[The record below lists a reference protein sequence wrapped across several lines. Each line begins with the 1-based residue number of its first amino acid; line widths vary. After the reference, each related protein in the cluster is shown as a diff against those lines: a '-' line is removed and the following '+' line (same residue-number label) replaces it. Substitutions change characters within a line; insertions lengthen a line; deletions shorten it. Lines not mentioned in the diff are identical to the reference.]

1 MYIAKCPCYF
11 WANFAEVWIACNF
24 LRKKWQSYRSVLQ
37 SGECSYVLYTMGHR
51 RWPGI
56 NLLVC
61 AVLSSPTLIT
71 VTARYCSAKYAFLAL
86 VCWNKSENQTL
97 ELSMHFLS
105 TIKHSKEKYQLLNSD
120 HVVCCCKELTL
131 KREDEDIL
139 YCMWELGNQGFG
151 VRLQK
156 V

>member
-1 MYIAKCPCYF
+1 MYIAIPCYF

-24 LRKKWQSYRSVLQ
+24 FQKNDSLIEVCFNLTSVHN
-37 SGECSYVLYTMGHR
+37 VLYTMGHR
-51 RWPGI
+51 WWPGI